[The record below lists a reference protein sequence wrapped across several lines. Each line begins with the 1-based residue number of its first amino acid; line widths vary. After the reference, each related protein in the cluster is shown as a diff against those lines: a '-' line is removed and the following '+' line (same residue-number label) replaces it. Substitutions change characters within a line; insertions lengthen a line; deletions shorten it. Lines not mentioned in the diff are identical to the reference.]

1 MAENL
6 DITGRWKFQ
15 EDFGFGTD
23 SGYADLSQ
31 TENQI
36 NGIVRFT
43 EQIGGEETFI
53 VEQEVSG
60 RIEGNKINLKSNS
73 FEILFTNEE
82 INYELDS
89 WEGEITTDGRIIGN
103 GKDAEGT
110 GGAFT
115 MERESYKTSYLTDTR
130 YVGLN

>member
-23 SGYADLSQ
+23 SGYAELTQ
-31 TENQI
+31 T
-36 NGIVRFT
+36 GIHVKGNLRFT
-43 EQIGGEETFI
+43 EQIGGEETF
-53 VEQEVSG
+53 VVKQEVSG
-60 RIEGNKINLKSNS
+60 DIEGNKISLKSNS
-73 FEILFTNEE
+73 CEIMFSDED
-82 INYELDS
+82 IIYELDT
-89 WEGEITTDGRIIGN
+89 WEGEIMPDGRIIGN
-103 GKDAEGT
+103 SKDAEGT

-115 MERESYKTSYLTDTR
+115 MERQSYETSNLTGTR